1 MTSAGAF
8 PAVREGEETMIRKC
22 AAALAAIL
30 LASGCGGSPDHRSS
44 AEGSS
49 SAGVSQSASDTASA
63 TPAVS
68 SSSPEPTPT
77 TQEPVVETPTEEVAT
92 SDTPDTWSGD
102 DTTEDDDQSAGD
114 GSQDCAD
121 LAGSGTFTDPLQL
134 GVVDGP
140 VTAQNCA
147 PLTSGSPFNV
157 RYFSFTL
164 SGTPGADA
172 RAGASFTLTQDALG
186 PVYPAIVQPNGWVL
200 KHSLG
205 SGYWTGTE
213 PDFTG
218 RYQQLSDLAP
228 GTYILRT
235 EKLDSPLHSLSTPS
249 YDVVVDPDSST
260 GS

>member
-1 MTSAGAF
+1 
-8 PAVREGEETMIRKC
+8 MIRKC
-22 AAALAAIL
+22 ALVLGALL
-30 LASGCGGSPDHRSS
+30 LASGCGGGSSHDRSS
-44 AEGSS
+44 AEESP
-49 SAGVSQSASDTASA
+49 SADVSASASDTASG
-63 TPAVS
+63 TPDAG
-68 SSSPEPTPT
+68 SSPSDPTPT
-77 TQEPVVETPTEEVAT
+77 TQEPVEETPTEESAT
-92 SDTPDTWSGD
+92 SDSPDSWSGGD
-102 DTTEDDDQSAGD
+102 ATDDDARPTED
-114 GSQDCAD
+114 GSQDCGS

-134 GVVDGP
+134 GVVDGL
-140 VTAQNCA
+140 VTARDCA

-164 SGTPGADA
+164 SGTPGTNAH
-172 RAGASFTLTQDALG
+172 AGASFTLTQDALG

-218 RYQQLSDLAP
+218 RYQEISDLAP

-249 YDVVVDPDSST
+249 YDVVVDAG

>member
-1 MTSAGAF
+1 
-8 PAVREGEETMIRKC
+8 MIRKC
-22 AAALAAIL
+22 VPALAALL
-30 LASGCGGSPDHRSS
+30 LASGCD
-44 AEGSS
+44 GSS
-49 SAGVSQSASDTASA
+49 HDRSTAEESPSADVSASASDTASG
-63 TPAVS
+63 TPNVDGS
-68 SSSPEPTPT
+68 SSDPTPT
-77 TQEPVVETPTEEVAT
+77 TQEPVEETPTAESAT
-92 SDTPDTWSGD
+92 SDTPDSWSGSD
-102 DTTEDDDQSAGD
+102 ATDDDQPAED
-114 GSQDCAD
+114 GSQDCGS

-134 GVVDGP
+134 GVVDGL
-140 VTAQNCA
+140 VTARDCA

-164 SGTPGADA
+164 PGTPGTNAH
-172 RAGASFTLTQDALG
+172 AGASFTLTQDALG

-218 RYQQLSDLAP
+218 RYQEISDLAP

-249 YDVVVDPDSST
+249 YDVVVDAD

>member
-1 MTSAGAF
+1 
-8 PAVREGEETMIRKC
+8 MIRKC
-22 AAALAAIL
+22 APLLGAIL
-30 LASGCGGSPDHRSS
+30 LASGCGGSSHHRSIA
-44 AEGSS
+44 AESS
-49 SAGVSQSASDTASA
+49 SPDVSESAPATASA
-63 TPAVS
+63 APDVS
-68 SSSPEPTPT
+68 SSSPEPPPATE
-77 TQEPVVETPTEEVAT
+77 EPVAETPTEESAASDAT
-92 SDTPDTWSGD
+92 DTGSEGD
-102 DTTEDDDQSAGD
+102 ATEDDDRPAGD
-114 GSQDCAD
+114 GSQDCGS

-147 PLTSGSPFNV
+147 PLTSGSSFNV

-164 SGTPGADA
+164 SGAPGANSH
-172 RAGASFTLTQDALG
+172 AGASFTLTQDALG

-218 RYQQLSDLAP
+218 RYQQLSDLAA

-249 YDVVVDPDSST
+249 YDVVVDPDGST
-260 GS
+260 GY

>member
-1 MTSAGAF
+1 
-8 PAVREGEETMIRKC
+8 MIRKC
-22 AAALAAIL
+22 VPALAALL
-30 LASGCGGSPDHRSS
+30 LASGCGD
-44 AEGSS
+44 GSS
-49 SAGVSQSASDTASA
+49 HDRSTAEESPSADVSASASDTASG
-63 TPAVS
+63 TPNVDGS
-68 SSSPEPTPT
+68 SSDPTPT
-77 TQEPVVETPTEEVAT
+77 TQEPVEETPTEESAT
-92 SDTPDTWSGD
+92 SDTPDSWSGSD
-102 DTTEDDDQSAGD
+102 ARDDDQPAED
-114 GSQDCAD
+114 GSQDCGS

-134 GVVDGP
+134 GVVDGL
-140 VTAQNCA
+140 VTARDCA

-164 SGTPGADA
+164 PGTPGTNAH
-172 RAGASFTLTQDALG
+172 AGASFTLTQDALG

-218 RYQQLSDLAP
+218 RYQKISDLAP

-249 YDVVVDPDSST
+249 YDVVVDAD

>member
-1 MTSAGAF
+1 
-8 PAVREGEETMIRKC
+8 MIRKC
-22 AAALAAIL
+22 ALTFGAIV
-30 LASGCGGSPDHRSS
+30 LASGCGGSSDHRSS
-44 AEGSS
+44 AAESPS
-49 SAGVSQSASDTASA
+49 TDVSTSAPDTASA
-63 TPAVS
+63 TPDLS
-68 SSSPEPTPT
+68 SPIPEPTPT
-77 TQEPVVETPTEEVAT
+77 TQEPVEETPTEESAT
-92 SDTPDTWSGD
+92 SDAPDTWSGG
-102 DTTEDDDQSAGD
+102 DTTDDGDQSAGD
-114 GSQDCAD
+114 GDQDCGS

-134 GVVDGP
+134 GVVDGL
-140 VTAQNCA
+140 VTARDCA

-164 SGTPGADA
+164 SGAPGTDA
-172 RAGASFTLTQDALG
+172 HAGASFTLTQDALG

-218 RYQQLSDLAP
+218 RYQQISDLAS

-249 YDVVVDPDSST
+249 YDVVVDP
-260 GS
+260 GY

>member
-1 MTSAGAF
+1 
-8 PAVREGEETMIRKC
+8 MIRKC
-22 AAALAAIL
+22 APALAALL
-30 LASGCGGSPDHRSS
+30 LASGCGGGSSHDSSS
-44 AEGSS
+44 AEESPSADVSVSASDPASGTPDVGGSS
-49 SAGVSQSASDTASA
+49 SD
-63 TPAVS
+63 
-68 SSSPEPTPT
+68 PTPT
-77 TQEPVVETPTEEVAT
+77 TQEPVEETPTEESAT
-92 SDTPDTWSGD
+92 SDAPDSWSGSD
-102 DTTEDDDQSAGD
+102 ATDDQPAED
-114 GSQDCAD
+114 GSQDCGS

-134 GVVDGP
+134 GVVDGL
-140 VTAQNCA
+140 VTARDCA

-164 SGTPGADA
+164 SGTPGTNAH
-172 RAGASFTLTQDALG
+172 AGASFTLTQDALG

-218 RYQQLSDLAP
+218 RYQEISDLPP

-249 YDVVVDPDSST
+249 YDVVVDAD

>member
-1 MTSAGAF
+1 
-8 PAVREGEETMIRKC
+8 MIRKC
-22 AAALAAIL
+22 ALALGAIV
-30 LASGCGGSPDHRSS
+30 LASGCGGSSDHPSS
-44 AEGSS
+44 AAKSPS
-49 SAGVSQSASDTASA
+49 TDVSTSAPDTASA
-63 TPAVS
+63 TPDLS
-68 SSSPEPTPT
+68 SPTPEPTPT
-77 TQEPVVETPTEEVAT
+77 TQEPVEETHTAT
-92 SDTPDTWSGD
+92 SDAPDTLGGS
-102 DTTEDDDQSAGD
+102 DTTDDDDQSTGD
-114 GSQDCAD
+114 GDQDCGS

-134 GVVDGP
+134 GVVDGL
-140 VTAQNCA
+140 VTARNCA

-164 SGTPGADA
+164 SGTPGTDA
-172 RAGASFTLTQDALG
+172 HAGASFTLTQDALG

-218 RYQQLSDLAP
+218 RYQQISDLAP

-249 YDVVVDPDSST
+249 YDVVVDP
-260 GS
+260 GY